1 MSEPTVYTL
10 KHPFDLVRADG
21 SVAESITELRFNRLK
36 GGAARQA
43 LNARDK
49 GTGEFVAVLVCASAA
64 IPPSTFE
71 KLDAEDVFG
80 AMEIATGFFGIALPT

>member
-1 MSEPTVYTL
+1 MSEPVVYAL
-10 KHPFDLVRADG
+10 KHPLELKRADG
-21 SVAESITELRFNRLK
+21 SVSETISQLEFNRLK
-36 GGAARQA
+36 GGSARLA

-49 GTGEFVAVLVCASAA
+49 GTGEFVAALVCASAG

-71 KLDAEDVFG
+71 RLDAEDVFG